1 MDTVKQAVGLGGSAS
16 GSAGPRVAWIGLGN
30 MGRGMVKNLVEK
42 GPYTAPLTIYNRT
55 TARAEKLAST
65 LPPNTTSIV
74 TSIPDAVQ
82 AADIIFTC
90 VGDDAALE
98 ETITTALQSPAAS
111 GKLFV
116 DCSTVHPDT
125 TNRLASTI
133 SAAGASF
140 VACPVFGAPAM
151 ADAGT
156 LVCVLA
162 GPASQTARV
171 KPFCTNVMGR
181 AEIDYSDQPHGAATR
196 LKIIGNTFILAMVET
211 LSEGHTLAEKS
222 GLGTANL
229 HAFIETMFPGPYTA
243 YSNRLRTGDYYN
255 REEPLFNAQLARKDA
270 RHARS
275 LAESC
280 GAKLKGLEVADR
292 HLQDVIEHMGDKGD
306 IAGIY
311 GAVRKQSGL
320 EFENL

>member
-1 MDTVKQAVGLGGSAS
+1 MEAVKSAVGLGGSSS
-16 GSAGPRVAWIGLGN
+16 GSSGPRLAWIGLGN

-42 GPYTAPLTIYNRT
+42 GQYTAPLAIYNRT
-55 TARAEKLAST
+55 TARAEKLASS
-65 LPPNTTSIV
+65 LPSGKAKVV
-74 TSIPDAVQ
+74 TSIPEAVKE
-82 AADIIFTC
+82 ADIIFTC
-90 VGDDAALE
+90 VGDDKAIE
-98 ETITTALQSPAAS
+98 DTINSALQDKEAAN

-125 TNRLASTI
+125 TNKLAKTI
-133 SAAGASF
+133 NDAGAEF

-151 ADAGT
+151 ADNGQ

-162 GPASQTARV
+162 GPKAQVDKV
-171 KPFCTNVMGR
+171 KPYCKGVMGR

-222 GLGTANL
+222 GLGSDNL
-229 HAFIETMFPGPYTA
+229 HTFIETMFPGPYTA
-243 YSNRLRTGDYYN
+243 YSNRLRQGDYYK
-255 REEPLFNAQLARKDA
+255 REEPLFNAKLARKDA
-270 RHARS
+270 GHARN

-280 GAKLKGLEVADR
+280 GAKMGGLEVADK
-292 HLQDVIEHMGDKGD
+292 HLKDVVEHMGDKGD

-311 GAVRKQSGL
+311 GAVRQESGL
-320 EFENL
+320 KFEN